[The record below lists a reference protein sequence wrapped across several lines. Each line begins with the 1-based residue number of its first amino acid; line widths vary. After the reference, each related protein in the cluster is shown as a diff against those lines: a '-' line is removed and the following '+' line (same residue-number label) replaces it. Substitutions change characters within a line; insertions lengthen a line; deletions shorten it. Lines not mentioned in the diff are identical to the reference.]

1 MEDEHE
7 PIKAIEKPSIN
18 RVTSEIYNNNN
29 TSGYVSDSSENDVIV
44 DTEVF

>member
-7 PIKAIEKPSIN
+7 PIKEKPSIK